1 MKEGLN
7 DRKMTGSWGGVCKK
21 ESLDKEMKG
30 PQEDE
35 DDKKK
40 QNENGEKGPHEE

>member
-1 MKEGLN
+1 
-7 DRKMTGSWGGVCKK
+7 MTGRWQEAGEGVCKK